1 MFKRYIQYLIDT
13 VRRPRAE
20 LTRRQQQLRY
30 SGELVA
36 HCWRVLLRHRAEG
49 MAAELTYR
57 TIFSL
62 IPLVVLG
69 LVTFRVFGGL
79 EEIETRVADQMYS
92 FFGVPD
98 VTNDAYRSLEVR
110 ELQPPEP
117 DSVGPVVDG
126 AEEAELADQTEVAEG
141 AGEADEERAAQ
152 SQLAEGISDQWMPEG
167 ENPTV
172 DSTAERQQV
181 QASIRW
187 ALRELTQK
195 VSTVDFASIGVVG
208 LLLFIYA
215 AIALADS
222 VESVFNLI
230 YSAPSGRPIHLRVAI
245 HWSIIT
251 LGSALLAMSLYLSA
265 QLVDYVSSAT
275 GWSTTAY
282 INRALALLSGW
293 VLLFLLY
300 ALMPNT
306 RVSLPAAVFGSFVA
320 AALWEFAKFGFQ
332 VYVSKA
338 VPYSAL
344 YGSLGLIPLFLF
356 WVYLTWFIILFGLV
370 WTYTLQTAPGYVPT
384 KEEDDIADEL
394 MPGDPQ
400 WLLLVMI
407 ELATAYQQ
415 GEALGR
421 EQLRLRLKLPTRV
434 IQPMIEILDRAHFL
448 RPVDSQQSSLYV
460 PSRPADQI
468 MAMDVL
474 RAGRFEPQSRHSR
487 GWEALRALRRHD
499 ESLLA
504 DKTLADLIAP

>member
-98 VTNDAYRSLEVR
+98 VTNDAYSSLEVT
-110 ELQPPEP
+110 ELEPPEP
-117 DSVGPVVDG
+117 NSVSPAGDRADEADV
-126 AEEAELADQTEVAEG
+126 AEEADEAF
-141 AGEADEERAAQ
+141 AGQ
-152 SQLAEGISDQWMPEG
+152 PPLVEGINDQLMPQEQ
-167 ENPTV
+167 NPTV

-282 INRALALLSGW
+282 INHALALLSGW

-434 IQPMIEILDRAHFL
+434 IQPMIEILERAHFL
-448 RPVDSQQSSLYV
+448 RPVDSQQSSQYV

-499 ESLLA
+499 ESRLA